1 MSDSIAQ
8 KAHQLGALTL
18 VEAARLSEIPGPEL
32 ALAVVEKRIGVV
44 MVDGI
49 AHIRP
54 DALDEYRRA
63 QAAG

>member
-1 MSDSIAQ
+1 MSESIAE
-8 KAHQLGALTL
+8 KAHRMGALTL

-32 ALAVVEKRIGVV
+32 ALAVVEKRIRVV

-63 QAAG
+63 QAG